1 MSLTHRLTALLALV
15 VVVVLPTRAQEAIPH
30 HAGVHV
36 LTIGP
41 DGTLACDEATEAQIA
56 SLDALAART
65 TGEALR
71 LTALPSLNA
80 EGISDFRIILRATD
94 QLLDRPQALL
104 AFRRA
109 AARWERII
117 QSPVTTVIDVDYGPE
132 RFGTPYPSNVL
143 GSTNSAL
150 LFAGTFSGASDMVD
164 RLKAR
169 TADPQLEALYNAIPT
184 PTPSSSELG
193 PLNRGIGGLIPLQ
206 VLGYEPAVTSPAA
219 SFGSVP
225 SIGFNDAFPY
235 DFDPTDGIDFDKT
248 DFEGVALHEIGHA
261 LGYTS
266 AIGITS
272 NNATD
277 NPLFTPWDLFRVRPE
292 AVEPGESLTD
302 GAGFETAERVVTPG
316 PPNNEVLVIENG
328 TTYYEPVQV
337 FFDGFAEYEV
347 STATGSR
354 QGGDGQQASHWR
366 DDRLR
371 PPSLGEQRKI
381 GIMDPNI
388 GRGEFDE
395 ITVAD
400 IRVLDVI
407 GYTVDY
413 DPPVATVAL
422 SVAGQA
428 IDDRFLVEEPIDL
441 GDVDEGGGSDIPLV
455 IGNEDDATPLDFRVE
470 TELTTVFPAAVAPIL
485 SASVA
490 TGTVAP
496 GGSTTL
502 QLQVGGP
509 SPAIVE
515 GLVRVISNDD
525 DRAVIEVPVAF
536 TVGGAVAP
544 SLSVG
549 DVPTSLGA
557 LGDDEVRTVS
567 VPISN
572 AGTFDL
578 QYRVVTTLVTRAFE
592 FPDTSPLDAE
602 ARTAAPVFSADFEGA
617 DPLAGFGFPQKAAP
631 DRWQTRTTNAAALPG
646 HSTPTALYYG
656 NVNAGLEEYADNTF
670 GQIRTPPIDLSGV
683 SPDSRVTLSFATYL
697 DAEAG
702 FDFATVLVSFD
713 GGSSFEEIASSDG
726 GVLRNTPDGWES
738 VSIEVPGIA
747 GFPLPIYFAFR
758 FESDANVTGG
768 GWYLDDIVVDA
779 EPGLAPFYVTPLAG
793 TLPGDGSVSLELT
806 ADASLLDVGFYRGSF
821 EVLTDQPGDDPD
833 PFVLDFSVGGATLPQ
848 VVPDAPAPLVAI
860 EAGSVSTIPLDF
872 HNGGDATLSYVRVL
886 EPATSRFEA
895 GGRHSLDRVAF
906 DGLAPAGS
914 APVERAVRGDA
925 EAARTAPLGDGDV
938 LAAVA
943 FDVTEQLYDLAQLPD
958 GTVVVLDG
966 SRQQALTTIYTL
978 PRDLSAPP
986 DRFRSFDVD
995 ATATGIAYS
1004 PRTESLWIAL
1014 FETVQLAEI
1023 ELEDGG
1029 IVLTGR
1035 TVDLDFTPFGMD
1047 YSPALGAFMIGS
1059 YDTEAVLAV
1068 TLDGELLSGYPTFV
1082 LGREVDAATSRPG
1095 LSFTEGLLE
1104 TTGRE
1109 DVLLARDQFGADFG
1123 GEGGAFSEAVLNGS
1137 PGVFGLL
1144 RDRLDPNGSFF
1155 VTTIPI
1161 PTDNVRARLVRIDPP
1176 DLPASVGTILDA
1188 AEPIFADRSIA
1199 PREAFSVVL
1208 SVDGT
1213 DLSAGEQTDE
1223 LAFLTNNPA
1232 NPVVRVP
1239 VTVSVSPVAGE
1250 AGVEGA
1256 FAFAG
1261 VHPNPVG
1268 GAARVRFALAAADDV
1283 TVDVYD
1289 TLGRRVAVLAEG
1301 APLAA
1306 GPHALAF
1313 PTSTLAPGVYVVRV
1327 TAGDDTA
1334 SRTVTVVR

>member
-1 MSLTHRLTALLALV
+1 MSSTHRFAALLALLV
-15 VVVVLPTRAQEAIPH
+15 LALPTRAQDAIPH

-36 LTIGP
+36 LTAGP
-41 DGTLACDEATEAQIA
+41 DGTLACDEATEAQVA
-56 SLDALAART
+56 SLEAART
-65 TGEALR
+65 AGGALR

-80 EGISDFRIILRATD
+80 EGISDFRIVLRATD

-132 RFGTPYPSNVL
+132 RFGTPYASNVL

-150 LFAGTFSGASDMVD
+150 LFAGTFSGATDMVA

-169 TADPQLEALYNAIPT
+169 TADDQLEALYDAIPN
-184 PTPSSSELG
+184 PTPSTSTIG
-193 PLNRGIGGLIPLQ
+193 DLNRGIGGLISLQ
-206 VLGYEPAVTSPAA
+206 VLGYQNAVMSTNAP
-219 SFGSVP
+219 FNTVP

-235 DFDPTDGIDFDKT
+235 DFDPTDGIDSNKT

-261 LGYTS
+261 LGFTS
-266 AIGITS
+266 AIGVSS
-272 NNATD
+272 NNAAD

-302 GAGFETAERVVTPG
+302 GVGFETAERVVTPG
-316 PPNNEVLVIENG
+316 PPNTDVLVIENG

-337 FFDGFAEYEV
+337 FFDGFEEYEV

-371 PPSLGEQRKI
+371 PPSLGDERKV

-395 ITVAD
+395 ITEAD

-407 GYTVDY
+407 GYLVDY
-413 DPPVATVAL
+413 DPAVATVAL

-428 IDDRFLVEEPIDL
+428 IDDRFLVEDPIEL
-441 GDVDEGGGSDIPLV
+441 GDIDAGAGVSVPLV
-455 IGNEDDATPLDFRVE
+455 IGNEDEATALDFRVE
-470 TELTTVFPAAVAPIL
+470 TEVTTVFPTSVTPTL
-485 SASVA
+485 SASA
-490 TGTVAP
+490 ASGTVAP

-502 QLQVGGP
+502 QLQIGG
-509 SPAIVE
+509 SSQAIVE
-515 GLVRVISNDD
+515 GVVRVVSNDD
-525 DRAVIEVPVAF
+525 DRAVIEVPLAF

-544 SLSVG
+544 ELSVG
-549 DVPTSLGA
+549 DVPSSLGD
-557 LGDDEVRTVS
+557 LGDDEVRVVT

-578 QYRVVTTLVTRAFE
+578 RYRVITTLVSRAFD
-592 FPDTSPLDAE
+592 FPSTSPLGTAT
-602 ARTAAPVFSADFEGA
+602 RTAAPVFTADFEGA
-617 DPLAGFGFPQKAAP
+617 APLTGFGFPLKAAP
-631 DRWQTRTTNAAALPG
+631 DRWQTRTNNAAALPG

-656 NVNAGLEEYADNTF
+656 NANAGIEGYGNNSF

-683 SPDSRVTLSFATYL
+683 SRDSRVTLSFATYL

-702 FDFATVLVSFD
+702 FDFASVLVSFD
-713 GGSSFEEIASSDG
+713 GGSSYEEIASSDG
-726 GVLRNTPDGWES
+726 GALRNTPDGWET
-738 VSIEVPGIA
+738 VTIEVPGIA
-747 GFPLPIYFAFR
+747 GFPVPIYFAFR
-758 FESDANVTGG
+758 FESDSDVTGD

-779 EPGLAPFYVTPLAG
+779 EAGQAPLYVAPLAG
-793 TLPGDGSVSLELT
+793 TLPGNGSVTLELT
-806 ADASLLDVGFYRGSF
+806 ADASLLDIGFYRGSF
-821 EVLTDQPGDDPD
+821 ELLTDQPGDDPD
-833 PFVLDFSVGGATLPQ
+833 PFAFDFSVGGAELPQ
-848 VVPDAPAPLVAI
+848 VVPEDPAPLLAF
-860 EAGSVSTIPLDF
+860 EAGTVAEIPLDF
-872 HNGGDATLSYVRVL
+872 RNGGDATLSYVRVL

-895 GGRHSLDRVAF
+895 GARHPLERAPF

-914 APVERAVRGDA
+914 APVEHAVRTDA
-925 EAARTAPLGDGDV
+925 EAGQAAALGDGDV
-938 LAAVA
+938 LGAVA
-943 FDVTEQLYDLAQLPD
+943 FGPTEQLYDIAQLPD
-958 GTVVVLDG
+958 GRVVVVDG
-966 SRQQALTTIYTL
+966 SRGRALTTVFVL

-986 DRFRSFDVD
+986 DQFRSTGIG
-995 ATATGIAYS
+995 ATATGIAYN
-1004 PRTESLWIAL
+1004 PRTRSLWMAL
-1014 FETVQLAEI
+1014 FEDVQLAEI
-1023 ELEDGG
+1023 ELIGG
-1029 IVLTGR
+1029 DITLTGR
-1035 TVDLDFTPFGMD
+1035 TVDLDFTPFGVD
-1047 YSPALGAFMIGS
+1047 YSPALGAFLIGS

-1068 TLDGELLSGYPTFV
+1068 TLDGELLSGYPSFV
-1082 LGREVDAATSRPG
+1082 VGREIDAATSRPG
-1095 LSFTEGLLE
+1095 LSFYEGLLE

-1123 GEGGAFSEAVLNGS
+1123 GAAGAFSNAVLNGS

-1155 VTTIPI
+1155 VTTIPVA
-1161 PTDNVRARLVRIDPP
+1161 TDGVSARLVRIDPP
-1176 DLPASVGTILDA
+1176 DLPTGVGTILDA

-1199 PREAFSVVL
+1199 PRETFSVVL
-1208 SVDGT
+1208 SIDGT
-1213 DLSAGEQTDE
+1213 DVDAGERTDE

-1232 NPVVRVP
+1232 SPVVRVP

-1250 AGVEGA
+1250 PGAEGV

-1261 VHPNPVG
+1261 VHPNPAG
-1268 GAARVRFALAAADDV
+1268 GDARVRFALATAADV

-1306 GPHALAF
+1306 GPHALSF
-1313 PTSTLAPGVYVVRV
+1313 PASTLAPGVYVVRV
-1327 TAGDDTA
+1327 AAGDDA
-1334 SRTVTVVR
+1334 AARTVTVVR

>member
-1 MSLTHRLTALLALV
+1 MSPTHRFAAFLALLVLAL
-15 VVVVLPTRAQEAIPH
+15 PARAQDAIPA

-36 LTIGP
+36 LTVGP
-41 DGTLACDEATEAQIA
+41 DGTLACDEATEAQVA
-56 SLDALAART
+56 SLEAART
-65 TGEALR
+65 AGGPLR

-80 EGISDFRIILRATD
+80 AGTSDFRIVLRATD

-132 RFGTPYPSNVL
+132 RFGTPYASNVL

-150 LFAGTFSGASDMVD
+150 LFAGTFSGATDMVA

-169 TADPQLEALYNAIPT
+169 TADAQLEALYDAIPT
-184 PTPSSSELG
+184 PTPSTSTAG
-193 PLNRGIGGLIPLQ
+193 DLNRGIGGLISLQ
-206 VLGYEPAVTSPAA
+206 VLGYEAAVTSPNAP
-219 SFGSVP
+219 FNTVP

-235 DFDPTDGIDFDKT
+235 DFDPTDGIDSDKT

-261 LGYTS
+261 LGFTS

-272 NNATD
+272 NNADD

-316 PPNNEVLVIENG
+316 PPNSEVLVVENG

-347 STATGSR
+347 STATGAR

-371 PPSLGEQRKI
+371 PPSLGGARKI

-395 ITVAD
+395 ITEAD

-407 GYTVDY
+407 GYAVDY
-413 DPPVATVAL
+413 DPAVATVAL
-422 SVAGQA
+422 SVDGQA
-428 IDDRFLVEEPIDL
+428 IDDRFLVEDPIEL
-441 GDVDEGGGSDIPLV
+441 GDVDAGGGVSVPLV
-455 IGNEDDATPLDFRVE
+455 IGNEDDATALDFRVE
-470 TELTTVFPAAVAPIL
+470 TEITTVFPRTVTPTL
-485 SASVA
+485 SASA
-490 TGTVAP
+490 AAGTVAP

-502 QLQVGGP
+502 QLQIGG
-509 SPAIVE
+509 SAQAIVE
-515 GLVRVISNDD
+515 GVVRVISNDD
-525 DRAVIEVPVAF
+525 DRAVIEVPLAF

-544 SLSVG
+544 ELTVG
-549 DVPTSLGA
+549 DVPSTLGD
-557 LGDDEVRTVS
+557 LGDDEVRTLT

-578 QYRVVTTLVTRAFE
+578 RYRVITTLVSRAFD
-592 FPDTSPLDAE
+592 FPDTSPLTA

-617 DPLAGFGFPQKAAP
+617 TPLTGFSFPRKAAP
-631 DRWQTRTTNAAALPG
+631 DRWQTRRTNAATLPG

-656 NVNAGLEEYADNTF
+656 NVNGLEEYENNSF
-670 GQIRTPPIDLSGV
+670 GQIRTPAIDLSGV

-702 FDFATVLVSFD
+702 FDFASVLVSLD
-713 GGSSFEEIASSDG
+713 GTTFEEIASSDG
-726 GVLRNTPDGWES
+726 GVLRNTPDGWET
-738 VSIEVPGIA
+738 VTIEVPGVA
-747 GFPLPIYFAFR
+747 GFPTPIYFAFR
-758 FESDANVTGG
+758 FESDANVTGR

-779 EPGLAPFYVTPLAG
+779 EAGLAPLYASPLAG
-793 TLPGDGSVSLELT
+793 TLPGNGSVDLQLT
-806 ADASLLDVGFYRGSF
+806 ADAGLLDVGFYRGSF
-821 EVLTDQPGDDPD
+821 ELLTDQPGDDPD
-833 PFVLDFSVGGATLPQ
+833 PFVFDFSVGGAALPQ
-848 VVPDAPAPLVAI
+848 VVPEDPAPVLAFESGTVA
-860 EAGSVSTIPLDF
+860 EIPLGF
-872 HNGGDATLSYVRVL
+872 QNGGDATLSYVRVL

-895 GGRHSLDRVAF
+895 GARHALDRAPF
-906 DGLAPAGS
+906 DGRAPAGA
-914 APVERAVRGDA
+914 APVEHAVRTDA
-925 EAARTAPLGDGDV
+925 DATAAPLGDGDV
-938 LAAVA
+938 LGAVA
-943 FDVTEQLYDLAQLPD
+943 FGPTEQLYDIAQLPD
-958 GTVVVLDG
+958 GTVVVVDG
-966 SRQQALTTIYTL
+966 SRQRALTTIFAL

-986 DRFRSFDVD
+986 DQFRSTSIG
-995 ATATGIAYS
+995 ATATGIAYN
-1004 PRTESLWIAL
+1004 PRTGSLWIAL
-1014 FETVQLAEI
+1014 FEDVQLAEV
-1023 ELEDGG
+1023 ELLGG
-1029 IVLTGR
+1029 QITLTGR
-1035 TVDLDFTPFGMD
+1035 TVDLDFTPFGVD
-1047 YSPALGAFMIGS
+1047 YSPALGAFLIGS

-1068 TLDGELLSGYPTFV
+1068 TLDGEVLAGYPSFV
-1082 LGREVDAATSRPG
+1082 AGREADAATSRPG
-1095 LSFTEGLLE
+1095 LTFTDGLLE

-1123 GEGGAFSEAVLNGS
+1123 GAGGAFSNAVLNGS

-1155 VTTIPI
+1155 VTTIPV
-1161 PTDNVRARLVRIDPP
+1161 PTDGVSARLVRIDPP
-1176 DLPASVGTILDA
+1176 DLPAGVGTVLHA

-1208 SVDGT
+1208 SIDGT
-1213 DLSAGEQTDE
+1213 DFDAGERTDE

-1232 NPVVRVP
+1232 SPVVRVP

-1250 AGVEGA
+1250 PGAEGA
-1256 FAFAG
+1256 FAFTG
-1261 VHPNPVG
+1261 VYPNPAG
-1268 GAARVRFALAAADDV
+1268 GDARVRFALAAAADV

-1301 APLAA
+1301 APLGA
-1306 GPHALAF
+1306 GPHALTL
-1313 PTSTLAPGVYVVRV
+1313 PTSALAPGVYVVRV
-1327 TAGDDTA
+1327 AAGGDA
-1334 SRTVTVVR
+1334 AARTVTVVR

>member
-1 MSLTHRLTALLALV
+1 MSLTHRLAALVALLVLAL
-15 VVVVLPTRAQEAIPH
+15 PARAQDALPA
-30 HAGVHV
+30 HAGIHV
-36 LTIGP
+36 LTVGP
-41 DGTLACDEATEAQIA
+41 DGALACDEATEAQVA
-56 SLDALAART
+56 ALHAAART
-65 TGEALR
+65 TGQSVR

-104 AFRRA
+104 AFRRS
-109 AARWERII
+109 AARWERIL
-117 QSPVTTVIDVDYGPE
+117 QSPVTTVIDVDFGPE
-132 RFGTPYPSNVL
+132 RFGTPYASNVL

-150 LFAGTFSGASDMVD
+150 LFAGTFSGTTDMVT

-169 TADPQLEALYNAIPT
+169 TGDPQLQALYDAIPT
-184 PTPSSSELG
+184 PTPSTSNLG
-193 PLNRGIGGLIPLQ
+193 TLNRGIGGLIPLQ
-206 VLGYEPAVTSPAA
+206 VLGYEDAVTPANA
-219 SFGSVP
+219 PFNSVP

-235 DFDPTDGIDFDKT
+235 DFDPTDGIDSDKT

-261 LGYTS
+261 LGFTS
-266 AIGITS
+266 AIGISS
-272 NNATD
+272 NNAAD

-316 PPNNEVLVIENG
+316 PPNTEVLVIENG

-337 FFDGFAEYEV
+337 FFDGFEEYEV
-347 STATGSR
+347 STATGAR

-371 PPSLGEQRKI
+371 PPSLGVDRKV

-395 ITVAD
+395 ISEAD
-400 IRVLDVI
+400 IRVLEVI
-407 GYTVDY
+407 GYAVDY
-413 DPPVATVAL
+413 DPAVATVAL
-422 SVAGQA
+422 SVGGQA
-428 IDDRFLVEEPIDL
+428 IDDRFLVEEPIPL
-441 GDVDEGGGSDIPLV
+441 GDVDAGAPIDIPLV

-470 TELTTVFPAAVAPIL
+470 TEITTLFPAAAGATV
-485 SASVA
+485 SASA
-490 TGTVAP
+490 ASGTVAP
-496 GGSTTL
+496 GGSATL
-502 QLQVGGP
+502 QLRLAGASQ
-509 SPAIVE
+509 AIVE
-515 GLVRVISNDD
+515 GVVRVISNDD
-525 DRAVIEVPVAF
+525 DRAVIEVPIAF

-544 SLSVG
+544 SLTVG
-549 DVPTSLGA
+549 DVPSSLGD
-557 LGDDEVRTVS
+557 LGDDEVRTVT

-592 FPDTSPLDAE
+592 FPDTSPLGTE
-602 ARTAAPVFSADFEGA
+602 TRTAATVFSADFEGA
-617 DPLAGFGFPQKAAP
+617 DPLAGFSYPRKAAP

-656 NVNAGLEEYADNTF
+656 NLNAGLEEYANNSF

-697 DAEAG
+697 NAEAG

-713 GGSSFEEIASSDG
+713 GGASFEEIASSDG
-726 GVLRNTPDGWES
+726 GVLRNTPDGWET
-738 VSIEVPGIA
+738 VTVEVPGIA

-758 FESDANVTGG
+758 FDSDSDVTGD

-779 EPGLAPFYVTPLAG
+779 EPGLAPLYVAPLAG
-793 TLPGDGSVSLELT
+793 TLPGNGSVSLELT
-806 ADASLLDVGFYRGSF
+806 ADAGLLDVGFYRGSF
-821 EVLTDQPGDDPD
+821 ELLTDQPGDDPD
-833 PFVLDFSVGGATLPQ
+833 PFVFDFSVGGAELPR
-848 VVPDAPAPLVAI
+848 VVSDDPAPLVAL
-860 EAGSVSTIPLDF
+860 ESGTESVISLDF
-872 HNGGDATLSYVRVL
+872 RNGGDATLSYVRVL

-895 GGRHSLDRVAF
+895 GGRHSLERRAF
-906 DGLAPAGS
+906 DGLAPAGT
-914 APVERAVRGDA
+914 APVETAAPRDPD
-925 EAARTAPLGDGDV
+925 AARTAPLGDDDV
-938 LAAVA
+938 LGAVA
-943 FDVTEQLYDLAQLPD
+943 FGSTELLYDLAQLPD
-958 GTVVVLDG
+958 GTVVAVDG
-966 SRQQALTTIYTL
+966 SRGAALTTIYTL

-986 DRFRSFDVD
+986 DQFRSTAID
-995 ATATGIAYS
+995 ASVTGIAYN
-1004 PRTESLWIAL
+1004 PQTASLWIAL
-1014 FETVQLAEI
+1014 FEEVRLMEI
-1023 ELEDGG
+1023 ELTGG
-1029 IVLTGR
+1029 DIVPTGR

-1047 YSPALGAFMIGS
+1047 YSPALGAFVIGS

-1068 TLDGELLSGYPTFV
+1068 TVDGELLTGYPSFV
-1082 LGREVDAATSRPG
+1082 LGREIDTATSRPG
-1095 LSFTEGLLE
+1095 LSFYEGLLE
-1104 TTGRE
+1104 TTGEE

-1123 GEGGAFSEAVLNGS
+1123 GAGGAFSNAVLNGS

-1161 PTDNVRARLVRIDPP
+1161 ATDGVQARLVRIDPP
-1176 DLPASVGTILDA
+1176 DLPANVGTILDA
-1188 AEPIFADRSIA
+1188 AEPIFADRSIG
-1199 PREAFSVVL
+1199 PREPFDVVL
-1208 SVDGT
+1208 TIDGR
-1213 DLSAGEQTDE
+1213 DVGPGELTDE

-1239 VTVSVSPVAGE
+1239 ITVSVSPVAGE
-1250 AGVEGA
+1250 PGAEGA

-1261 VHPNPVG
+1261 VHPNPAG
-1268 GAARVRFALAAADDV
+1268 GDARVRFALAGAADV

-1301 APLAA
+1301 VPLAA
-1306 GPHALAF
+1306 GPHALTF
-1313 PTSTLAPGVYVVRV
+1313 PASTLAPGVYVVRV
-1327 TAGDDTA
+1327 TAGTDAA